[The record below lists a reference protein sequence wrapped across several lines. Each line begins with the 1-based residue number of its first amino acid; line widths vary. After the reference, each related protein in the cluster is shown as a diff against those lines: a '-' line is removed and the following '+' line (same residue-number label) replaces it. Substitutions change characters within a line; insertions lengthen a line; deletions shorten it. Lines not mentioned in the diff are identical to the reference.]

1 MRCNFGQ
8 FGLLKSPLQMY
19 DFVYDSAI
27 VIQTAIIGKKK
38 AFFIVSSVATFLL
51 LLLQHHIEQYRVLY
65 PRNIVFM

>member
-1 MRCNFGQ
+1 
-8 FGLLKSPLQMY
+8 MY

-51 LLLQHHIEQYRVLY
+51 LLLQHHVEQYRFLY

>member
-27 VIQTAIIGKKK
+27 VIQTAG
-38 AFFIVSSVATFLL
+38 SSDYKCVDRSL
-51 LLLQHHIEQYRVLY
+51 
-65 PRNIVFM
+65 